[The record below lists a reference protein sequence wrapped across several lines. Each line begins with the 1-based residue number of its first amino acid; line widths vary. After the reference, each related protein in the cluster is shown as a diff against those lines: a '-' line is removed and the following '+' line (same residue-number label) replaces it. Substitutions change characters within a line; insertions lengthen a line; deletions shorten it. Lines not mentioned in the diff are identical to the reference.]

1 MICVTEMLGG
11 GGWRGEKV
19 SPETY
24 SCKQIYD
31 LFMLKKYKKMEI

>member
-11 GGWRGEKV
+11 GVLDWEKKV

-31 LFMLKKYKKMEI
+31 LFC